1 MNNIDLIVNSYN
13 LKIQN
18 KIFNELDKIEEA
30 KALYFESCNKTKFE
44 FKKKIQSEKIKVTES
59 KVYLKYLKGEINL
72 ELKNKKR
79 QYKQSALQ
87 FKENYKL
94 EKLEIRDSKRLYIQ
108 KLTSII
114 KKELANFDNQI
125 SLDSLNL
132 DIDEAFVKEV
142 PLYQEALKNLTDKYH
157 RTLLKVT
164 KEYYIREKRLYY
176 KYAIMNA
183 SNKEKIRLERNEF
196 LKNYNDHVKHDENAD
211 LASFQKELILSDSY
225 KYHLNDLKLNYY
237 KNKQKLINNS
247 YKEYQE
253 NLLKEKLEKITNKAD
268 IQRITE
274 EHLKGDILYQR
285 KQSHKQAALLL
296 EEKKAAFRLNAETLL
311 KEETIK
317 INIEKENELRKA
329 KDNYHQALNEKKEE
343 LSQFKLAW
351 ENKYF
356 NKVEVERLKEEYKV
370 APSKALKE
378 KIKEQNFIY
387 REKKKHQKTIT
398 IHQENIAKLKLE
410 MKAAVL
416 KESENNLK
424 YLEDKTKTIRS
435 AKTNVKALKEKK
447 KAYYKELSA
456 IEKKAYNKM
465 EKYARQERIERVRS
479 NFDKLEKKAFRKI
492 NPAYIYVIPAYLSVL
507 IFTLFPFVFMT
518 VGSFFKIDLTNLAQS
533 QFLGFTNYYN
543 SFVKDREFQMALY
556 NTLIYSLMT
565 VGLLTVV
572 TIGMA
577 AWLHRDTKIHNAT
590 QTMVFTPHIA
600 SFVAVSILWIAML
613 RPDGLINQFLALF
626 GIKGPGWLIQPNT
639 ALFSISLVTV
649 WKDIGYYILIII
661 SGLQSIPAYVYEAAQ
676 LDKASKKTQF
686 FKLTLP
692 LLTPTLSFVFIT
704 KFINSFKVF
713 APIEIMTNGGPMG
726 SSMVLSYWIYKMG
739 RVGYNYGTAMAGA
752 VVLTIIIA
760 TFTIVNNHF
769 SKRTI
774 RYY

>member
-18 KIFNELDKIEEA
+18 KIFAELDKIEEA
-30 KALYFESCNKTKFE
+30 NALYFERSNETKFE
-44 FKKKIQSEKIKVTES
+44 FMKKIQTEKIKVKEL
-59 KVYLKYLKGEINL
+59 KVYLKYLKEEINL
-72 ELKNKKR
+72 KLKNKKR
-79 QYKQSALQ
+79 QYKQSI
-87 FKENYKL
+87 FKLKEDYKL
-94 EKLEIRDSKRLYIQ
+94 EKLEITDSKRLYLQ
-108 KLTSII
+108 KLASII
-114 KKELANFDNQI
+114 KKELANFDKQM

-132 DIDEAFVKEV
+132 NIDEKEVKEV
-142 PLYQEALKNLTDKYH
+142 LLYQEALKDLTDRYNK
-157 RTLLKVT
+157 TLLKIT
-164 KEYYIREKRLYY
+164 KGYYIKEKRMYY

-183 SNKEKIRLERNEF
+183 SNKEKIKLEKKEF
-196 LKNYNDHVKHDENAD
+196 FKNYNDNVKHNDNVD
-211 LASFQKELILSDSY
+211 LKTLQKELILSDNY
-225 KYHLNDLKLNYY
+225 KYHLNDLKVKYSE
-237 KNKQKLINNS
+237 NKQKIINKS
-247 YKEYQE
+247 YQE
-253 NLLKEKLEKITNKAD
+253 HQKNLLNEKLKEITDEAD
-268 IQRITE
+268 IKRITE
-274 EHLKGDILYQR
+274 EHLKDDLLYKR
-285 KQSHKQAALLL
+285 KEAHKKAALLL
-296 EEKKAAFRLNAETLL
+296 QEKKANFKLDAENLF

-317 INIEKENELRKA
+317 TNKEKETELQKA
-329 KDNYHQALNEKKEE
+329 LDKYNNALNEKKKE
-343 LSQFKLAW
+343 LFEFKLTW

-356 NKVEVERLKEEYKV
+356 NKEEVIRLEEEYKV
-370 APSKALKE
+370 SPTKELKE
-378 KIKEQNFIY
+378 QIKEQNFIY
-387 REKKKHQKTIT
+387 RETKKHQQTIN
-398 IHQENIAKLKLE
+398 IHQENIKKLKLK
-410 MKAAVL
+410 MNAAVL

-424 YLEDKTKTIRS
+424 YLSEKKQTIKT
-435 AKTNVKALKEKK
+435 AKANIKVLKEER
-447 KAYYKELSA
+447 KAHYRGLLPN
-456 IEKKAYNKM
+456 EKKAYNKM
-465 EKYARQERIERVRS
+465 EKYAHQERIERAKS
-479 NFDKLEKKAFRKI
+479 NFDKLEKKAFKKI

-518 VGSFFKIDLTNLAQS
+518 VGSFFKIDLTNLARS

-543 SFVKDREFQMALY
+543 SFVKDREFQMSLY

-565 VGLLTVV
+565 VGLLTVA

-613 RPDGLINQFLALF
+613 RPDGLINQFLAFF

-760 TFTIVNNHF
+760 TFTVVNNHF